1 MQDRSSEW
9 VAPVE
14 DTSNVDKQTMAM
26 VTQPQTSRGYQM
38 PLKSGVLLKR
48 RIVRVTLPGVGM
60 GSSIEDGHGPFLGL
74 KKGNLPN
81 PEQIQG
87 IIRGLKEKMWL
98 IQEEL
103 HGGPVGQLGHYDSN
117 INMLKALGP
126 GQTKMSQNQTK
137 PLEGGQ
143 TDVGHP
149 MMEIDCEYERIHRI
163 YKLTS
168 QLPEQSSIIVEGSMN
183 DNAKWFEVT
192 FLVGEI
198 KEDCYYDLD
207 KYPEIALLFHP
218 MTGSTRINIYTYRN
232 YRSKYMKYD
241 GWGYSK
247 GSVDEKFPFRPGQ
260 PFYIEFYITK
270 DQFQVAVDGQHYISY
285 SHQLSFKDINR
296 IQVRGHIT
304 LANVDFQNTPK
315 YPSPLPQTKPAE
327 EWQTDFLHPMLEIDR
342 VLQRMYVVYKL
353 TSQLYEQSS
362 IIAEGFVN
370 EDARWF
376 EVNFLVGSKDDDD
389 WHYFDRVSHEK
400 PDNAFQF
407 RPLFTS
413 KIYTYRNYWTAYKGW
428 GYSEGSESEQ
438 FPFRRGQPFY
448 IEFYITKAEFKVA
461 VDGQHYVTYT
471 HRLSL
476 KDINRIQFLGHITL
490 TNVHFQNTPKYPSPL
505 SKIKP
510 VEGEQTDTG
519 TSMLEIDREFETI
532 HRIYKLT
539 SQPYVQSSLIV
550 KGSLDDN
557 STWFEVNFLTGN
569 KEDYD
574 SPDIVFQFNPII
586 GKKHIY
592 TYRNTCMNGKWGDVE
607 GSVAEW
613 FPFRRGQPFYLEFY
627 ITKAEFMVAVD
638 GRHYVSYKHRVPFR
652 GVTRIQ
658 FRGHITLT
666 NVHFQN
672 TPKYP
677 SPLPKIKP
685 AEGGQTVVGHPKLK
699 IDRVF
704 ETTHMVYKLRT
715 QLYEQSSIIADGFVD
730 EDAKWFEVNFLVG
743 YKDDDDWSQI
753 EKPRI
758 LKKED
763 DGRPDIAFQFN
774 PRFAE
779 NINTYRNTYINGT
792 WGVKEGSIA
801 ERFPFRRGQPF
812 FLEFYITKAEFM
824 VAVDGRHFISYKHRE
839 PFRSVT
845 RIQFRGDITLANVD
859 FQDTP
864 KYPSPQPQGVWI
876 PAEDYNEEEHGV
888 QITTSQTENQKP

>member
-315 YPSPLPQTKPAE
+315 YPSPLPQ
-327 EWQTDFLHPMLEIDR
+327 
-342 VLQRMYVVYKL
+342 
-353 TSQLYEQSS
+353 
-362 IIAEGFVN
+362 
-370 EDARWF
+370 
-376 EVNFLVGSKDDDD
+376 
-389 WHYFDRVSHEK
+389 
-400 PDNAFQF
+400 
-407 RPLFTS
+407 
-413 KIYTYRNYWTAYKGW
+413 
-428 GYSEGSESEQ
+428 
-438 FPFRRGQPFY
+438 
-448 IEFYITKAEFKVA
+448 
-461 VDGQHYVTYT
+461 
-471 HRLSL
+471 
-476 KDINRIQFLGHITL
+476 
-490 TNVHFQNTPKYPSPL
+490 
-505 SKIKP
+505 IKP

-888 QITTSQTENQKP
+888 QITTSVSTQTENQKP